1 MSRASLDSILVQ
13 DLKSEVIELKLVNE
27 LLQNMNDKLQNTTLK
42 QERKLRSQD
51 RSSSISASTN
61 EYFSSTLNP
70 SSLN

>member
-27 LLQNMNDKLQNTTLK
+27 LMQNMNDKLQNETLK

-51 RSSSISASTN
+51 RSSSISAATN
-61 EYFSSTLNP
+61 EYFSSSLNP

>member
-1 MSRASLDSILVQ
+1 MSRASLDRILFQ

-51 RSSSISASTN
+51 RSSSISAATN
-61 EYFSSTLNP
+61 EYFSSSLNP

>member
-27 LLQNMNDKLQNTTLK
+27 LLQSMNDKLQNTTLK

-51 RSSSISASTN
+51 RSSSISAATN
-61 EYFSSTLNP
+61 EYFSSSLNR

>member
-27 LLQNMNDKLQNTTLK
+27 LLQSMNDKLQNTTLK

-51 RSSSISASTN
+51 RSSSIFAATN
-61 EYFSSTLNP
+61 EYFCSSLNP

>member
-1 MSRASLDSILVQ
+1 MSRASLDSILFQ

-51 RSSSISASTN
+51 RSSSISAATN
-61 EYFSSTLNP
+61 EYFSSSLNP

>member
-13 DLKSEVIELKLVNE
+13 DLRSEVIELKLVNE
-27 LLQNMNDKLQNTTLK
+27 LLQNMNDKLQNTTIK

-51 RSSSISASTN
+51 RSSTTSAAIN
-61 EYFSSTLNP
+61 EYFSSSLNP

>member
-13 DLKSEVIELKLVNE
+13 DLRSEVIELKLVNE
-27 LLQNMNDKLQNTTLK
+27 LLQNMNDNLQNKTLK

-51 RSSSISASTN
+51 RSSTISAATN
-61 EYFSSTLNP
+61 EYFSSSLNP